1 MLTNT
6 FEFFLGD
13 HQKKGLLVLHLYTA
27 LVPKLTISHF
37 CTGQLWPLSLFCL
50 SFLELFAQV

>member
-27 LVPKLTISHF
+27 LVPKLTI
-37 CTGQLWPLSLFCL
+37 
-50 SFLELFAQV
+50 